1 MKPSIWISI
10 FVIIVIALGIYV
22 YTAAPKTVVAP
33 PTATS
38 TTALSFYCQDGKT
51 IQAQFAT
58 DSVSLSLSD
67 GRTLDIPQT
76 VSGSGVRYE
85 STTTGADILFS
96 GKGDYM
102 TLSEGG
108 ATTYGPCVAA
118 HVSASDAPGY
128 NTYANQAQTFT
139 FAYPTNFVIG
149 AADASY
155 TPGWS
160 AQATTSGLILATIE
174 VPKTVQSGTNFGDAK
189 FTVGTSADPSAVALC
204 TTNPAGS
211 RGTATTTSIGGIAME
226 KLTFS
231 DAAAGNRYDTTSYR
245 FVQDNQCYAVEYTIH
260 YGVLENYPK
269 GSVKAFDEKG
279 LTASLDEM
287 AQSFRFTGS

>member
-1 MKPSIWISI
+1 MKPWIWICV
-10 FVIIVIALGIYV
+10 FAVIVIALGAYV
-22 YTAAPKTVVAP
+22 YTAAPKTAVAP

-38 TTALSFYCQDGKT
+38 TPALSFYCAGGKT
-51 IQAQFAT
+51 LQAQFAT
-58 DSVSLSLSD
+58 DTVALSLSD
-67 GRTLDIPQT
+67 GRTFDLPQ
-76 VSGSGVRYE
+76 VMSGSGIRYE
-85 STTTGADILFS
+85 ATTTGADVLFS

-102 TLSEGG
+102 SLTEG
-108 ATTYGPCVAA
+108 TTTTFGPCVAA

-128 NTYANQAQTFT
+128 NTYMNQAMTFS

-155 TPGWS
+155 TQSWS
-160 AQATTSGLILATIE
+160 AQATTSGLILATID

-204 TTNPAGS
+204 TTNPSGS
-211 RGTATTTSIGGIAME
+211 RGSATTTTVGGVPMT
-226 KLTFS
+226 KLSFS

-269 GSVKAFDEKG
+269 GTVKAFDEKG

-287 AQSFRFTGS
+287 AQSFHFTSK